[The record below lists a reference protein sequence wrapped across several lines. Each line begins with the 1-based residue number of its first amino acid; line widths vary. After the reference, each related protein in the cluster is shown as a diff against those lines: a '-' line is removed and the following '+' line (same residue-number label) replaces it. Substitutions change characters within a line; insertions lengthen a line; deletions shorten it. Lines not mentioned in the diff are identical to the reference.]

1 MPVKKYPFFYIN
13 SFSSVPGYGN
23 PAAVVYGA
31 EDISETDMQK
41 IAKINGLSET
51 AFIIN
56 EKTSSYDYKIKFFTP
71 EKPINMCGHASIA
84 AAYAYS
90 EINNMPHK
98 ISLTQKADVGA
109 LKIKVERL
117 NEYSRVS
124 LQMDTPDI
132 EKTFQGGHKEFAQ
145 ALGLKEEEIEK
156 DLPIAVNKKGYLY
169 IPIKTIDSV
178 KRIKTNKELILE
190 MDRKLNLHGWY
201 VFTPQVLLAE
211 KNFHARFFAPS
222 MGVNEDPVTGTA
234 NAYFSFYYYRYIG
247 GKPSGYL
254 KNEQGFE
261 IGRNGEIEIEFSD
274 LDTSPSIVIS
284 GCVHEYIRGE
294 VNIHNLSQY
303 SI

>member
-1 MPVKKYPFFYIN
+1 MRKYPFFYMN
-13 SFSSVPGYGN
+13 SFSCVPGYGN

-31 EDISETDMQK
+31 ENISETDMQK

-51 AFIIN
+51 ALKKKK
-56 EKTSSYDYKIKFFTP
+56 KTSGYDYRIKFFTP
-71 EKPINMCGHASIA
+71 EKHINMCGHASIA

-90 EINNMPHK
+90 EMNDMPCE
-98 ISLTQKADVGA
+98 ISLTQKTDVGT

-132 EKTFQGGHKEFAQ
+132 ERTFHGQYKEFAQ

-247 GKPSGYL
+247 GKPSGHL

>member
-1 MPVKKYPFFYIN
+1 MRKYPFFYMN
-13 SFSSVPGYGN
+13 SFSCVPGYGN

-31 EDISETDMQK
+31 ENISETDMQK

-56 EKTSSYDYKIKFFTP
+56 EKTSGYDYRIKFFTP

-90 EINNMPHK
+90 EMNDMPCE
-98 ISLTQKADVGA
+98 ISLTQKTDVGT

-132 EKTFQGGHKEFAQ
+132 ERTFHSQYKEFAQ
-145 ALGLKEEEIEK
+145 ALGLKEEEIEN
-156 DLPIAVNKKGYLY
+156 DLPVAVNKKGYLY
-169 IPIKTIDSV
+169 IPIKTIDSAR
-178 KRIKTNKELILE
+178 RIKTNKELMLD
-190 MDRKLNLHGWY
+190 MDKKLNLHGWY

-211 KNFHARFFAPS
+211 NDFHVRFFAPS
-222 MGVNEDPVTGTA
+222 MGVDEDPVTGTA
-234 NAYFSFYYYRYIG
+234 NAYFSFYYYRYISA
-247 GKPSGYL
+247 KPSGHL

-261 IGRNGEIEIEFSD
+261 IGKNGEIEVEFSE
-274 LDTSPSIVIS
+274 LDALPSIVIS
-284 GCVHEYIRGE
+284 GYVQKYIKGE
-294 VNIHNLSQY
+294 LNIQNLDMY
-303 SI
+303 SN